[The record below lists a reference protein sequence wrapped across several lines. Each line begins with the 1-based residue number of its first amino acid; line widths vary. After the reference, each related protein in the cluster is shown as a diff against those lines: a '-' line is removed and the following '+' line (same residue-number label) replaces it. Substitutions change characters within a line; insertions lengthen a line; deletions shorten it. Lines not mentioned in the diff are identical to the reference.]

1 MAATAN
7 PLAYNS
13 YVGNGAKTTFDVTF
27 PYLWRAHVKVY
38 TGYDLVQRTGTELRE
53 GSQYTWTDGTT
64 IELTEPVDLG
74 TTLTIIRET
83 PDTAPLVAWQDG
95 SNLLAVDLNTSVQQN
110 LYVFQEERDAT
121 VATVDK
127 LANTA
132 TTAKTAATE
141 AMAASARSATAAA
154 AAATATTAAA
164 AAADRANDAVAVA
177 RQEAG
182 QIAATAANALAVAT
196 AAVAPISLLQ
206 VLEPMAILSNRF
218 DGIGSA
224 GDVPF
229 GVGPVTSTGVAVPA
243 FSGLSQRDYY
253 PMHLKSGSFC

>member
-1 MAATAN
+1 MAAPAS

-13 YVGNGAKTTFDVTF
+13 YVSNGAKTTFDVTF

-64 IELTEPVDLG
+64 IELAQPADVG

-95 SNLLAVDLNTSVQQN
+95 SNLLAIDLNTSVQQN

-127 LANTA
+127 LATTA

-141 AMAASARSATAAA
+141 AMAASARSAEAAA
-154 AAATATTAAA
+154 EAATATAAA
-164 AAADRANDAVAVA
+164 ETAADRANAAVAVA

-182 QIAATAANALAVAT
+182 QVAATAANALAVAT

-224 GDVPF
+224 GELPF
-229 GVGPVTSTGVAVPA
+229 GVGPVAPSGVTFTGI
-243 FSGLSQRDYY
+243 SQRDYY
-253 PMHLKSGSFC
+253 PVHLKSGSFC

>member
-1 MAATAN
+1 MAAPAS

-13 YVGNGAKTTFDVTF
+13 YVSNGAKTTFDVTF

-64 IELTEPVDLG
+64 IELAQPADVG

-95 SNLLAVDLNTSVQQN
+95 SNLLAIDLNTSVQQN

-132 TTAKTAATE
+132 TTAKTAATDAATA
-141 AMAASARSATAAA
+141 AMAANEAL
-154 AAATATTAAA
+154 ATATTAVDEATAA
-164 AAADRANDAVAVA
+164 ANSAEAAANRA

-182 QIAATAANALAVAT
+182 AIGATAANALAVAT

-224 GDVPF
+224 GELPF
-229 GVGPVTSTGVAVPA
+229 GVGPVAPSGVTFTGI
-243 FSGLSQRDYY
+243 SQRDYY
-253 PMHLKSGSFC
+253 PVHLKSGSFC